1 MIDLSKLNIYQQ
13 WGLAHAC
20 RIANE
25 PIVTANAALAEGVE
39 PQPLT
44 TVQEYA
50 ERIFSGICNSYW
62 SQCQEYGLR
71 EQVVP
76 KLMQLTLE
84 EQFALRA
91 QYEIPNVIPD
101 EYLAQLPK
109 Q

>member
-20 RIANE
+20 RLANDS
-25 PIVTANAALAEGVE
+25 ASASNAVLPEGTD
-39 PQPLT
+39 PQPLA

-50 ERIFSGICNSYW
+50 ERIFSGMCNSYW
-62 SQCQEYGLR
+62 AQCQEYGLR